1 MYEIT
6 TACTKVLWNALA
18 SSGVRLEGLSPSIAS
33 IPADLAA
40 GKRIQLEVVYE
51 LFSEVERITCNPDV
65 GLIAYGY
72 AHPTI
77 CHPFMYCLLSA
88 STLGVALERMVKY
101 HSLISSGTHLF
112 VDRGQANTLRLC
124 GLELGPPRAPRSFL
138 DAGAV
143 LILALLRW
151 LVPNQNITPL
161 KIELTYPSPS
171 CTNKLVHYFGP
182 RLMFG
187 ASANSIVFCTSILEF
202 RLPSADETLDKLHVE
217 HADLLVQEMHKGSTA
232 AKVRRYLIE
241 YWSTQGHGRASM
253 TETAQHLGVSVK
265 LLRSSL
271 AREATNFKEISDEF
285 RLKLAY
291 NYLKKSTR
299 SLKYIALT
307 LGFSDLSSFHK
318 ACLRWFKMSPD
329 KFRSFTN

>member
-1 MYEIT
+1 MYEMT

-18 SSGVRLEGLSPSIAS
+18 SSGVRLEGLSSSIAS

-40 GKRIQLEVVYE
+40 GKRIQLAVVYE
-51 LFSEVERITCNPDV
+51 LFGEVERITCNPDV

-77 CHPFMYCLLSA
+77 WHPFMYCLLSA
-88 STLGVALERMVKY
+88 PTLGVALERMVKY
-101 HSLISSGTHLF
+101 HSLISQGTHLF

-124 GLELGPPRAPRSFL
+124 GLELGPTLAPRSFI

-151 LVPNQNITPL
+151 LGPNQNITPL
-161 KIELTYPSPS
+161 RIELTYPSPS
-171 CTNKLVHYFGP
+171 CTNKLVQYFGP

-187 ASANSIVFCTSILEF
+187 ASSNSIFFCASILEF
-202 RLPSADETLDKLHVE
+202 QLPSADEALDELLVE
-217 HADLLVQEMHKGSTA
+217 HADLLVQEMHRGSTA

-241 YWSTQGHGRASM
+241 CWSTQGHGRARM
-253 TETAQHLGVSVK
+253 TDTAEHLCISVK

-271 AREATNFKEISDEF
+271 AREATNFKEISDEC

-291 NYLKKSTR
+291 NYLRKSTR

-329 KFRSFTN
+329 RFRNFTN